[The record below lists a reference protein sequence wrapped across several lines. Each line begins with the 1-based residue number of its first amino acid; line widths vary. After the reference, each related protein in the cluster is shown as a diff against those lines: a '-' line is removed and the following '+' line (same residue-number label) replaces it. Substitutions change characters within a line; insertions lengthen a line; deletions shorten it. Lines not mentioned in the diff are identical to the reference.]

1 VKARKAKG
9 KPEKIFRAMP
19 ATRKELLAVF
29 ESVVSEVAAMSSDE
43 RFATMVSAGIYTKS
57 GKLTKHYGG

>member
-1 VKARKAKG
+1 
-9 KPEKIFRAMP
+9 MP